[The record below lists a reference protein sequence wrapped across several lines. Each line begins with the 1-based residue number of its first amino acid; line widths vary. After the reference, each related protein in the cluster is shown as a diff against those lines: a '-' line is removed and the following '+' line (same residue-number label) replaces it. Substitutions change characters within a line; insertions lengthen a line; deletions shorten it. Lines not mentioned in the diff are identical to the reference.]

1 MAKWRKKESLGS
13 ALAREGRGIAKG
25 VFKELLSNLDF
36 GTVQAQITFP
46 AGRSPKREVVETAAS
61 FLRT

>member
-25 VFKELLSNLDF
+25 FFKELLSI
-36 GTVQAQITFP
+36 GTL
-46 AGRSPKREVVETAAS
+46 GLYKPKKVYRWGGP
-61 FLRT
+61 RRGMR